1 MRAISDVRRQ
11 ASKNIARKKPATK
24 KKRKTLF
31 ERYGAPEEDESLKSL
46 KLMQRIKEQS
56 ELHNL
61 SERVRSNK
69 KQKKKEQGGGVDWA
83 NTKHS
88 HIDSAQGPIAQLA
101 LRRLQHREAMK
112 AKAAALKLAKLQ
124 GLRQAYEEVKR
135 RVDKKNAAF
144 EELRTKMQGKV
155 AKLAKAGDFAGSAS
169 VTKDLRHRMSVHN
182 LDLKPLQKQMQVAQ
196 QALDREE
203 LRLKADDK
211 DRERRRAA
219 GEILPEEAADAAFIP
234 WPPWGD
240 NNKFVP
246 FT

>member
-124 GLRQAYEEVKR
+124 GLRQAYEGASCEGVGEWI
-135 RVDKKNAAF
+135 AAAALCACVGYF
-144 EELRTKMQGKV
+144 GE
-155 AKLAKAGDFAGSAS
+155 KLPFAC
-169 VTKDLRHRMSVHN
+169 V
-182 LDLKPLQKQMQVAQ
+182 LQV
-196 QALDREE
+196 
-203 LRLKADDK
+203 
-211 DRERRRAA
+211 
-219 GEILPEEAADAAFIP
+219 
-234 WPPWGD
+234 
-240 NNKFVP
+240 FVCLC
-246 FT
+246 T